1 MATKITHN
9 LAIYNLLTHKVE
21 GIESYTDEQKY
32 RDRYYQFDLECQCRG
47 KHLGWTVYDSTE
59 KPFSWDAVT
68 PKITTDD
75 DIASTETTSEAS
87 DNA

>member
-9 LAIYNLLTHKVE
+9 LAIYNLSTHKVE

-59 KPFSWDAVT
+59 DPFSWDAVT
-68 PKITTDD
+68 PKTATTDD
-75 DIASTETTSEAS
+75 TASTETTSEAS
-87 DNA
+87 ANA